1 VIPPTPVP
9 PSAIQTPKKKCKKKK
24 KNHAAA
30 AKSKCKK
37 KKKRAASAAA
47 SPWRIV
53 ANHWAKSDHPDR
65 VLRRSAGWLYGAD
78 R

>member
-1 VIPPTPVP
+1 MGAVELTAAEAVIPPTPVP
-9 PSAIQTPKKKCKKKK
+9 PSAIQTPKKKCK
-24 KNHAAA
+24 
-30 AKSKCKK
+30 KK

-65 VLRRSAGWLYGAD
+65 VLRRGAGWLYDAD